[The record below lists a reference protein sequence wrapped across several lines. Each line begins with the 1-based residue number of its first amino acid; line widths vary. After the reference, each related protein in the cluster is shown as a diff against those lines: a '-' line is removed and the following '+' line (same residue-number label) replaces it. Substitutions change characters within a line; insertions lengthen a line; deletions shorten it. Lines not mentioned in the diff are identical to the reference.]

1 MHDLP
6 TDKLIKRFKYV
17 NPETRQMDLL
27 DPVSNDDLLMMN
39 PFLVGRKMYH
49 PEHTRGWWKEIL
61 SKCQFEEKYTL
72 YSLRSTHI
80 THALLKDMKIR
91 EVAENCGTSQTEIE
105 STYQRLNNLLNI
117 DKLGFHQENKIVLKD
132 KKGREL
138 IFRPEMDDDSFDYLR

>member
-1 MHDLP
+1 M
-6 TDKLIKRFKYV
+6 
-17 NPETRQMDLL
+17 
-27 DPVSNDDLLMMN
+27 
-39 PFLVGRKMYH
+39 
-49 PEHTRGWWKEIL
+49 

-132 KKGREL
+132 KKGREV